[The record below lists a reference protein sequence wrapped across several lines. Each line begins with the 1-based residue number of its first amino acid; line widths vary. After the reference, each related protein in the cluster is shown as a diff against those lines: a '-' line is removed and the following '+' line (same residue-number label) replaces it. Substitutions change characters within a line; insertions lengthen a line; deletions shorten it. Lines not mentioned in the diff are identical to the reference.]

1 MQIPLKFVNSLDI
14 NRHILLFY
22 SDPEYAKKIEFQF
35 IENGLAREEHC
46 IYATEEDPTF
56 IKEKMEEYGIR
67 VNDFIKRDLLHIYQT
82 EKPFRHPEGV
92 LAGAKSNFETILK
105 NSKPPYRI
113 VAMLIP
119 DTGTAEAMHTHIRI
133 EREFQD
139 SFEEFNGSVM
149 CPYNIKK
156 LERNKSDNWI
166 RELLDSHH
174 STIYAP
180 TFEEGG
186 VFNSY

>member
-1 MQIPLKFVNSLDI
+1 M
-14 NRHILLFY
+14 LLFY

-56 IKEKMEEYGIR
+56 IKKKMEEFGR
-67 VNDFIKRDLLHIYQT
+67 VSDFIKRNLLHIYQT
-82 EKPFRHPEGV
+82 EDPFMHPEGV
-92 LAGAKSNFETILK
+92 LAGAKSNFEMILK
-105 NSKPPYRI
+105 DSKPPYRI

-119 DTGTAEAMHTHIRI
+119 DAGTAEAMCTHIKI

-139 SFEEFNGSVM
+139 SFEGFNGSVM

-156 LERNKSDNWI
+156 LEQNKSDNWI
-166 RELLDSHH
+166 RELFDSHH
-174 STIYAP
+174 SAIYAP
-180 TFEEGG
+180 TFEARRGCCI
-186 VFNSY
+186 F